1 MKFLS
6 IELSD
11 KIKNVAYY
19 QKLLQYFEEGFL
31 HGILSEILIIAFTFL
46 AAFTISKF
54 LNLLAKK
61 LEKTDN
67 NWDDILVKALKVPLV
82 LLTIVIGLTEFLEVS
97 GLFNPNTIKKISS
110 VSKEFVITISVGWF
124 FITYVGFYEKRII
137 YSKRAKGEKIDYG
150 TIDGVSKLIKFL
162 IFLATLVV
170 ILDVSGVNIKGILA
184 AAGIGGV
191 ALGFA
196 SKDLL
201 ANFFGTSIIYL
212 DKPFTIGDWIKSP
225 DKDIEG
231 TVEEI
236 GWRMTKIR
244 KFDKRP
250 IYVPNSLFSTVAIEN
265 PSRMTHRRIRAIIG
279 IKYSD
284 IKALPKITEEVKQML
299 IGHPEVDTNQTLIV
313 HFEEFADWSVNFL
326 VYTFTYTT
334 NWIKFYEVRQD
345 VMIKIADIIEK
356 NKASMAFPTS
366 TVEFSN
372 EPEIITKIKKGK

>member
-1 MKFLS
+1 MSFFS
-6 IELSD
+6 INFAD
-11 KIKNVAYY
+11 KLKNISYY
-19 QKLLQYFEEGFL
+19 KNLLAYFEEEFL
-31 HGILSEILIIAFTFL
+31 LGIFTEVAIVIFTLSL
-46 AAFTISKF
+46 AYAASKF
-54 LNLLAKK
+54 LTILAKR

-67 NWDDILVKALKVPLV
+67 HWDDILVKALKLPVIMLV
-82 LLTIVIGLTEFLEVS
+82 IVIGITESMEIS
-97 GLFNPNTIKKISS
+97 GVVNNRLIHKLS
-110 VSKEFVITISVGWF
+110 VLSKEFVFAFSVGWF
-124 FITYVGFYEKRII
+124 LISYVGFFEKRII
-137 YSKRAKGEKIDYG
+137 YSKRSKGEKVDYG
-150 TIDGVSKLIKFL
+150 TIDGVSKLVKFL
-162 IFLATLVV
+162 IFLATFIV
-170 ILDVSGVNIKGILA
+170 ILDVLGVNIKGIVA

-201 ANFFGTSIIYL
+201 ANFFGTTIIYL

-265 PSRMTHRRIRAIIG
+265 PSRMTHRRIRNIIG
-279 IKYSD
+279 VRYSD
-284 IKALPKITEEVKQML
+284 VKALPKITEQVKQML
-299 IGHPEVDTNQTLIV
+299 INHPEIDTNQTLIV

-345 VMIKIADIIEK
+345 VMMKISDIISK
-356 NKASMAFPTS
+356 NKASIAFPTN
-366 TVEFSN
+366 TLEFSN
-372 EPEIITKIKKGK
+372 SPVVRTKK